1 MGDVGD
7 VDFVGIL
14 DIITVT
20 SVAVIVAEM
29 TVSSCGTA

>member
-1 MGDVGD
+1 MGD

-14 DIITVT
+14 DIIAVT
-20 SVAVIVAEM
+20 SVAVVVAEL